1 MNECELISKLG
12 KSALDFLIFNEIISQ
27 SKVGGDSHYLFE
39 TTKLGKAIIK
49 SGLSPEEGLLVY
61 IDL

>member
-1 MNECELISKLG
+1 LISNMG
-12 KSALDFLIFNEIISQ
+12 KAALDFLIFNEIISQ
-27 SKVGGDSHYLFE
+27 SKVGSEYFFE
-39 TTKLGKAIIK
+39 TTKLGNAIIK